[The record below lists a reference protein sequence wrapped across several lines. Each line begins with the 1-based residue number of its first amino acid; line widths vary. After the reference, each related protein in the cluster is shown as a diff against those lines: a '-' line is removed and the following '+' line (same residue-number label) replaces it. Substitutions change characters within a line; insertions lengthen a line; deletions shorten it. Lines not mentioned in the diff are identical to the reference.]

1 MTAPKAV
8 NEAAKSSEH
17 RNMVAND
24 GKITVRCCRIPR
36 KDSDIK

>member
-8 NEAAKSSEH
+8 NEAESKSEQRKIVAKEG
-17 RNMVAND
+17 R
-24 GKITVRCCRIPR
+24 ITVRCCFIPR